1 MAESSGATS
10 VDPTGGS
17 NSNPATNSPAGSSA
31 VSAPGNAPHAEPST
45 GELVNRLTQQ
55 TTELVRSEIQLA
67 KLEMTEKA
75 KHAGVGAG
83 LFGAAGIIALY
94 GVGTLIATVILLL
107 ALAMPAW
114 VAALIVTVVLFV
126 IAGVAALIGKR
137 QVGQATPAAPEK
149 TIDNVKRDVETVKGG
164 GTS

>member
-1 MAESSGATS
+1 MAESTGATS
-10 VDPTGGS
+10 VGATGGS
-17 NSNPATNSPAGSSA
+17 TNATSGLGSST
-31 VSAPGNAPHAEPST
+31 SGPTEPST

-67 KLEMTEKA
+67 KIEMTEKA

-83 LFGAAGIIALY
+83 LFGGAGIIALY
-94 GVGTLIATVILLL
+94 GVGTLLATIIL
-107 ALAMPAW
+107 ALSLVMDAW
-114 VAALIVTVVLFV
+114 LAALIVTVVLFI
-126 IAGVAALIGKR
+126 IAGVAALMGKK
-137 QVGQATPAAPEK
+137 QVSQATPAAPEK